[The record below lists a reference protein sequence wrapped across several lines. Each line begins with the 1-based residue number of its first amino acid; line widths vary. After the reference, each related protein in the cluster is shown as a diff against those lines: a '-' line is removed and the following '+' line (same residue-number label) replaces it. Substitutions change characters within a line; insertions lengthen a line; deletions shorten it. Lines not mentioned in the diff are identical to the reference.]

1 MVSPVAVKV
10 VAVGVG
16 TFIFGASVQGGRKIK
31 EYVQEKRKKNEA
43 LLKKNQEKFDEVQEL
58 TKNALKNIDELAKQ
72 YHEKIEDE
80 QYIKKVLQKLVKDVK
95 DILENANNNDEQ
107 SNVKQE

>member
-80 QYIKKVLQKLVKDVK
+80 QYIKKVVD
-95 DILENANNNDEQ
+95 DILENANNNDE
-107 SNVKQE
+107 